1 MITTSNFQSIRL
13 LRNWCMLTLPTVF
26 NDALSYNEQVC
37 KLTEA
42 LNQQGEII
50 KGLPEYIEQIVN
62 ELLEQGGLE
71 DIVKQVLADYFFINV
86 KNPPA
91 PLAPA
96 IGDGIADDTV
106 AIQAMINYVAG
117 KANYLFFPAGTY
129 SVQGLTMVDGVSLIG
144 LDRFKTILM
153 LRSASNKDL
162 LTGDLGNCT
171 IANIMLNA
179 NMPGQTVEC
188 SVYSGNVN
196 DMLIDNVIFKN
207 GYNTLSIDV
216 DGLVQISNSVF
227 DGIQGNG
234 LMIGGSKTNINN
246 IEFIRNSTL
255 NSATLLTISGNSN
268 MVTGIVNTEYALN
281 GIVITGNDNVVE
293 GWVSGTTTPLSDTGL
308 RNQINLYT
316 GTDSIVKNNNIKA
329 TITGSKQETIS
340 LNKDENI
347 TGNKGVTIGGSYTE
361 TLIGSHTTNAG
372 EEYTVNCHNASITAS
387 DTATISGTDVVINPT
402 NPLTYKA
409 PTVLNPAFNTVPFK
423 NGGTAYNV
431 LVQGTDLDN
440 AIFYT
445 PKQGA
450 DITTEL
456 NQLLTQKTV
465 VMAPGDYEI
474 SNTIIIPIEHA
485 LIGNNTTLKASANF
499 TAPYMVQVGLV
510 SPPAPNSDCTYLPNK
525 NMLFGINLNCNLKC
539 SGILV
544 LTRGAEIHYSK
555 ITLPIVT
562 GAGIDVFAYGVT
574 PQISA
579 DCYIEYCEVC
589 NDDKGNAEPNP
600 ATLFAYGIRTNGSDN
615 YIYGFR
621 TFGSKCGIW
630 CSAYSGGTTITDSHV
645 LCCNSTDTGWVGSIG
660 YDTSLSNSITLTNC
674 YADNFN
680 TGVILY
686 MNSCVTNF
694 FYFAW
699 ETGNDTMRKAIVITN
714 TNNSVMGV
722 VPFTGKTIMLD
733 VAKEY
738 PFQTTNLISVGQYPY
753 HVTFDPADD
762 IWKMFLRQVYSYMV
776 VPTTNKFV
784 FAISNLFGG
793 LAPNPLNVL
802 SDHCNLTGFNIG
814 SNEVTWGECTYN
826 GAIVE
831 ILLKPGTNIRYITLE
846 LPGYTPVPNEGF
858 AVTSPFPYSWL
869 IVPRECSN
877 LSTAGFTSEGSH
889 TYTNT
894 AATI

>member
-50 KGLPEYIEQIVN
+50 KGLPEYIEQIVK
-62 ELLEQGGLE
+62 ELLEQAGLE

-96 IGDGIADDTV
+96 IGDGVTDDTV

-117 KANYLFFPAGTY
+117 KPNYLFFPAGTY

-179 NMPGQTVEC
+179 NMPGQTANC
-188 SVYSGNVN
+188 SVFSGNVN
-196 DMLIDNVIFKN
+196 DMMIGNVIFKN
-207 GYNTLSIDV
+207 GYNMLSLDV
-216 DGLVQISNSVF
+216 DGTVQMDNVVF
-227 DGIQGNG
+227 DGVQGNG
-234 LMIGGSKTNINN
+234 LSIDGVKAMVNN
-246 IEFIRNSTL
+246 IEFIRNSAL
-255 NSATLLTISGNSN
+255 NAGTLLTISGNNNSI
-268 MVTGIVNTEYALN
+268 TGLVNTEFAT
-281 GIVITGNDNVVE
+281 TGVSISGNQNVVE
-293 GWVSGTTTPLSDTGL
+293 GWVSGTTTPLADTGVS
-308 RNQINLYT
+308 NQIKLYT
-316 GTDSIVKNNNIKA
+316 GSDSIVKNNNVKA

-387 DTATISGTDVVINPT
+387 DTATVSGTDVVLNPT

-409 PTVLNPAFNTVPFK
+409 PTILNPAFNTVPFK
-423 NGGTAYNV
+423 NGGTTYNI
-431 LVQGTDLDN
+431 LVQGTDLNN

-465 VMAPGDYEI
+465 VIAPGDYEI

-485 LIGNNTTLKASANF
+485 LIGNNTTLKASNNF
-499 TAPYMVQVGLV
+499 TSSYMVQVGLV
-510 SPPAPNSDCTYLPNK
+510 SPPAPNSDCTYLPYK
-525 NMLFGINLNCNLKC
+525 NMLFGVNLNCNLKC

-562 GAGIDVFAYGVT
+562 GTGIDVFTYGGT

-589 NDDKGNAEPNP
+589 NDNKGNAEPNP

-722 VPFTGKTIMLD
+722 VSFAGKTIMLD

-762 IWKMFLRQVYSYMV
+762 IWKMFLRQVNSYMV

-784 FAISNLFGG
+784 FAISSLFGG

-814 SNEVTWGECTYN
+814 STEVTWGECTYN

-889 TYTNT
+889 TYT
-894 AATI
+894 ATTV

>member
-1 MITTSNFQSIRL
+1 
-13 LRNWCMLTLPTVF
+13 MLTLPTVF

-42 LNQQGEII
+42 LNQQGGII
-50 KGLPEYIEQIVN
+50 KGLPEYIEQIIK
-62 ELLEQGGLE
+62 ELLEQAGLE

-153 LRSASNKDL
+153 LRPASNKDL

-179 NMPGQTVEC
+179 NMPGQTANC
-188 SVYSGNVN
+188 SVFSGNVN
-196 DMLIDNVIFKN
+196 DMMIGNVIFKN
-207 GYNTLSIDV
+207 GYNMLSFDV
-216 DGLVQISNSVF
+216 DGTVQMDNVVF
-227 DGIQGNG
+227 DGVQGNG
-234 LMIGGSKTNINN
+234 LSIDGVKAMVNN
-246 IEFIRNSTL
+246 IEFIRNSVL
-255 NSATLLTISGNSN
+255 NAGTLLTISGNNNSI
-268 MVTGIVNTEYALN
+268 TGLVNTEFAT
-281 GIVITGNDNVVE
+281 TGVSISGNQNVVE
-293 GWVSGTTTPLSDTGL
+293 GWVSGTTTPLADTGVS
-308 RNQINLYT
+308 NQIKLYT

-361 TLIGSHTTNAG
+361 RLIGSHTTTAG
-372 EEYTVNCHNASITAS
+372 DEYTVNCHNASITAS
-387 DTATISGTDVVINPT
+387 DTATVSGTDVVLNPI

-409 PTVLNPAFNTVPFK
+409 PTILNPAFNTVPFK
-423 NGGTAYNV
+423 NGRTTYNI
-431 LVQGTDLDN
+431 LVQGTDLNN

-465 VMAPGDYEI
+465 VIAPGDYEI

-485 LIGNNTTLKASANF
+485 LIGNNTTLKASNNF
-499 TAPYMVQVGLV
+499 TSSYMVQVGLV
-510 SPPAPNSDCTYLPNK
+510 SPPAPNSDCTYLPYK
-525 NMLFGINLNCNLKC
+525 NMLFGVNLNCNLKC

-562 GAGIDVFAYGVT
+562 GTGIDVFTYGVI
-574 PQISA
+574 PHISA
-579 DCYIEYCEVC
+579 DCYIEYCEIC

-630 CSAYSGGTTITDSHV
+630 CSKYSGGTTITDSHV

-694 FYFAW
+694 FYYAW
-699 ETGNDTMRKAIVITN
+699 ETGNNAMRKAIVITN

-722 VPFTGKTIMLD
+722 VSFAGKTIMLD

-762 IWKMFLRQVYSYMV
+762 IWKMFLRQVNSYMV

-784 FAISNLFGG
+784 FAISNAFGG

-802 SDHCNLTGFNIG
+802 SDHCNLTGFNLG
-814 SNEVTWGECTYN
+814 SAEVTWGECTYN

-877 LSTAGFTSEGSH
+877 LSTAGFTSESSH
-889 TYTNT
+889 TYTKT
-894 AATI
+894 PAIT

>member
-50 KGLPEYIEQIVN
+50 KGLPEYIEQIVK
-62 ELLEQGGLE
+62 ELLEQAGLE

-129 SVQGLTMVDGVSLIG
+129 SVQGLSMVDGVSLIG

-179 NMPGQTVEC
+179 NMPGQTANC
-188 SVYSGNVN
+188 SVFSGNVN
-196 DMLIDNVIFKN
+196 DMMIGNVIFKN
-207 GYNTLSIDV
+207 GYNVLSLNV
-216 DGLVQISNSVF
+216 DGTVQMDNVVF
-227 DGIQGNG
+227 DGVQGNG
-234 LMIGGSKTNINN
+234 LSIGGVKAMVNN
-246 IEFIRNSTL
+246 IEFIRNSAL
-255 NSATLLTISGNSN
+255 NAGTLLTISGNNNSI
-268 MVTGIVNTEYALN
+268 TGLVNTEFAT
-281 GIVITGNDNVVE
+281 TGVSISGNQNVVE
-293 GWVSGTTTPLSDTGL
+293 GWVSGTTTPLADTGVS
-308 RNQINLYT
+308 NQIKLYT
-316 GTDSIVKNNNIKA
+316 GSDSIVKNNNVKA

-387 DTATISGTDVVINPT
+387 DTATVSGTDVVLNPT

-465 VMAPGDYEI
+465 VLAPGDYVI
-474 SNTIIIPIEHA
+474 SNTIVIPIEHA
-485 LIGNNTTLKASANF
+485 LIGNNTTLKASDNF

-510 SPPAPNSDCTYLPNK
+510 SPPAPNSDCTYLPYK
-525 NMLFGINLNCNLKC
+525 NMLFGVNLNCNLKC

-562 GAGIDVFAYGVT
+562 GTGIDVFAYGVT

-589 NDDKGNAEPNP
+589 NDDKSNAEPNP
-600 ATLFAYGIRTNGSDN
+600 TTLFAYGIRTNGSDN

-660 YDTSLSNSITLTNC
+660 YDTSLSSSITLTNC

-699 ETGNDTMRKAIVITN
+699 ETGNDTIRKAIVITN

-722 VPFTGKTIMLD
+722 VSFAGKTIMVD

-762 IWKMFLRQVYSYMV
+762 IWKMFLRQVNSYMV

-784 FAISNLFGG
+784 FAISSLFGG

-814 SNEVTWGECTYN
+814 STEVTWGECTYN

-889 TYTNT
+889 TYT
-894 AATI
+894 ATTV